1 MNVGLLPTIRRIAM
15 LLAGYFKLAND
26 QNIHALYAVRAQLT
40 NPSLGV
46 LEAFEVARSSSSLW
60 VRGAALWK
68 SGVYRQTWIG
78 QAGLWFALI
87 FRRL

>member
-1 MNVGLLPTIRRIAM
+1 
-15 LLAGYFKLAND
+15 
-26 QNIHALYAVRAQLT
+26 
-40 NPSLGV
+40 
-46 LEAFEVARSSSSLW
+46 